1 MNVQRRGKG
10 KESDLC
16 FYVFVLSTQ
25 KRLHIYS
32 LGVTGKLNGVKSAR
46 NQEANCFPIFG
57 DFLRGLITSPPIHA
71 SRRAPSRP
79 VNSKA

>member
-32 LGVTGKLNGVKSAR
+32 LGVTGKLNGL
-46 NQEANCFPIFG
+46 FTTG
-57 DFLRGLITSPPIHA
+57 
-71 SRRAPSRP
+71 
-79 VNSKA
+79 